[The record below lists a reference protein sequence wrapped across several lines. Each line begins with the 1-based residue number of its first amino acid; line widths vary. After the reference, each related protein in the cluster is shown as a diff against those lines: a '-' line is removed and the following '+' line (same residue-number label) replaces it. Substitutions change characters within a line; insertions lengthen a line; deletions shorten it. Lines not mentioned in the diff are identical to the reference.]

1 MQITDLAKE
10 QKIPVLLRL
19 AFRPLF
25 LGAALFAVLAIGW
38 WGAILAGWLQQKPAL
53 PLVFWHSH
61 EMVFGF
67 GSAVVAG
74 FLLTAMQN
82 WTGLRAPHGRPLAL
96 LVGCW
101 LLARLA
107 NAAPVQLP
115 LPFLMLLDLSFLP
128 LAAWLLAR
136 PLIAA
141 QQYRNLFFIPL
152 LLVLTICNA
161 LMWLGLMP
169 GYDQFQQHGSTSAVL
184 LITMVMAIVGGRVL
198 PMFTA
203 NGTRTTRVSPL
214 LWLDRA
220 ALGSCWLVFGYHF
233 FHLQLW
239 LPAQVPLILCSLAAL
254 LLAVRALRWKIWITL
269 REPLLWS
276 LHIAYWCIP
285 AGLALFA
292 ARYAGFAV
300 TQSLAIH
307 LLTVGAM
314 GGMILSMMS
323 RVSLGHTGRPL
334 KVPRWMPLAF
344 VSLIAAVVSRVALPM
359 VSGMWYQTGVLL
371 SALFWVCGFSL
382 FLLCYWNI
390 LTSPRADG
398 HPG

>member
-1 MQITDLAKE
+1 MQITDLAQE

-25 LGAALFAVLAIGW
+25 LGAASFSALAIAW
-38 WGAILAGWLQQKPAL
+38 WGAILAGWVTFKPAL
-53 PLVFWHSH
+53 PIVFWHSH

-82 WTGLRAPHGRPLAL
+82 WTGLRAPHGKPLAL
-96 LVGCW
+96 LVACW

-107 NAAPVQLP
+107 NAAPVAMPLP
-115 LPFLMLLDLSFLP
+115 LLILIDLSFLP
-128 LAAWLLAR
+128 LAAGLLAK

-141 QQYRNLFFIPL
+141 RQYRNLFFIPL

-161 LMWLGLMP
+161 LMWFGLTP
-169 GYDQFQQHGSTSAVL
+169 GYEQLQNHGSTSAVL
-184 LITMVMAIVGGRVL
+184 LITLVMAIVGGRVL

-203 NGTRTTRVSPL
+203 NGTRTTRVTSL
-214 LWLDRA
+214 VWLDRA
-220 ALGSCWLVFGYHF
+220 ALGSCWAVFGFHF
-233 FHLQLW
+233 FHLQTW
-239 LPAQVPLILCSLAAL
+239 LPTQVPFLLCSVAAT
-254 LLAVRALRWKIWITL
+254 LLAVRAARWKIWITWQ
-269 REPLLWS
+269 EPLLWS
-276 LHIAYWCIP
+276 LHVAYWCIP

-292 ARYAGFAV
+292 ARYAGLAV

-307 LLTVGAM
+307 MLTVGAM
-314 GGMILSMMS
+314 GAMILSMMS
-323 RVSLGHTGRPL
+323 RVSLGHTGRQL
-334 KVPRWMPLAF
+334 KTSRWMPLAF
-344 VSLIAAVVSRVALPM
+344 AALIAAMVCRVLLPLQ
-359 VSGMWYQTGVLL
+359 SSQWYLTGVLI
-371 SALFWVCGFSL
+371 SAVCWDVGVML
-382 FLLCYWNI
+382 FLLCYWKI